1 MKYMGLPP
9 DELLQSG
16 AGFSAQ
22 ELRGFLPAMDRRSRR
37 STDSAR
43 LTSYIRQLCVLGV
56 ESHTVMPPLIEAIKH
71 LVGADFGTFWWAGE
85 NYEAADIYLEPADAQ
100 VAAALPQYVTTPEE
114 FAQRCREAHG
124 LDFVTAMRTGCGWG
138 NTTTHGAG
146 FLRSLEFEL
155 MWRPAHIRH
164 GLELTV
170 TQNSRG
176 WGSVMLTR
184 ANGARPFDSRA
195 EAALASLSSFVA
207 HAVLNPVRTHRFA
220 ALPTESGVVVSD
232 YAGRILWQSMHGI
245 RLMRQAEA
253 NTAAFETRPQTLPG
267 WLRLL
272 VERVKLSGANEV
284 CAPPVMHRRTPWG
297 EFGVRAY
304 PLLGQD
310 PTLRSATCFAIYIE
324 RREPLVLQTVR
335 GAHQL
340 RLSRRQAELCSHLA
354 GGASYAEIARRIG
367 VRPASV
373 IDHVRKMYTRFD
385 VHDRHGLLHTLA
397 TAALSSTSR

>member
-1 MKYMGLPP
+1 MKFTELPP

-22 ELRGFLPAMDRRSRR
+22 ELRGLLPATDRRSRR

-56 ESHTVMPPLIEAIKH
+56 ESHTVMPPLFEAIKQ
-71 LVGADFGTFWWAGE
+71 LVGADSGTFWWADESYGL
-85 NYEAADIYLEPADAQ
+85 ADIYLEPADAQ
-100 VAAALPQYVTTPEE
+100 VAAALPRYVTTPEE
-114 FAQRCREAHG
+114 FAQRTREAHG
-124 LDFVTAMRTGCGWG
+124 ADFATAMRTGRGWG
-138 NTTTHGAG
+138 NTTTHEAC
-146 FLRSLEFEL
+146 LLKSLEFEL
-155 MWRPAHIRH
+155 MWRPLNLRH

-170 TQNSRG
+170 TQNGRG
-176 WGSVMLTR
+176 WGSLIFVR

-195 EAALASLSSFVA
+195 EAVLASLSSFVA
-207 HAVLNPVRTHRFA
+207 HAVLNPVRARRFA

-232 YAGRILWQSMHGI
+232 PAGRILWQSAQGI

-253 NTAAFETRPQTLPG
+253 NATAFETRPQNLPG

-284 CAPPVMHRRTPWG
+284 CAPPVTHRRTPWG

-304 PLLGQD
+304 PLLGAD
-310 PTLRSATCFAIYIE
+310 PTLRSASCYAIHIE

-335 GAHQL
+335 GAHTL
-340 RLSRRQAELCSHLA
+340 GLSKRQVELCSHLT
-354 GGASYAEIARRIG
+354 GNASYAEIARRVG

-385 VHDRHGLLHTLA
+385 VHDRHGLLRTLGA
-397 TAALSSTSR
+397 AALSSTVR